1 MVASDASAPLPPA
14 VNFHLWEPCNMR
26 CRFCFATFQDVKQTV
41 LPRGH
46 LPRDQALSV
55 VEQLAAAG
63 FDKITF
69 AGGEPTLCP
78 WLGELIE
85 LAKRRGLTTMLVTN
99 GSRLL
104 TPGWLDTHSAHLD
117 WVVLS
122 IDSADPRTHER
133 MGRSIAG
140 QAGRA
145 LAVDHYMALAA
156 ELRRRNVRLKVN
168 TVVTAENA
176 DEDMGD
182 LLLALR
188 PERWKVL
195 QVLPIGGQ
203 NDGKV
208 EALECV
214 RVDWERTPD
223 GRMTMKEVAGSEFQL
238 KADLVLLAMGFL
250 GPKRGDLI
258 EQAKVE
264 LDARGNVLADTVQYQ
279 TSREKLFS
287 AGDMRR
293 GQSLVVWAIRE
304 GRQAARAVDE
314 FLSGAST
321 LPR

>member
-1 MVASDASAPLPPA
+1 MDTAPRTTSSYPPS

-26 CRFCFATFQDVKQTV
+26 CRFCFATFQDVKQTI

-46 LPRDQALSV
+46 LPRDQALAV

-63 FDKITF
+63 FEKITF

-85 LAKRRGLTTMLVTN
+85 WAKGRLMTTMLVTN

-104 TPGWLDTHSAHLD
+104 TPGWLDTHGAQLD

-122 IDSADPRTHER
+122 IDSPNPRTHER
-133 MGRSIAG
+133 LGRSVAG

-145 LAVDHYMALAA
+145 LAVDHYLAIA
-156 ELRRRNVRLKVN
+156 DELRRRNVRLKVN
-168 TVVTAENA
+168 TVVTTENA

-182 LLLALR
+182 FLLALR

-208 EALECV
+208 ESLLIDELAFRRYCV
-214 RVDWERTPD
+214 RHQRVADAGISIVPEGNEDMTGSYAMVDPAGRFFDNTAGQHHYSRPILDVGVAEAWRDIRFDAQRFEERGGVYDWRVP
-223 GRMTMKEVAGSEFQL
+223 ESSPLIQL
-238 KADLVLLAMGFL
+238 
-250 GPKRGDLI
+250 
-258 EQAKVE
+258 
-264 LDARGNVLADTVQYQ
+264 
-279 TSREKLFS
+279 
-287 AGDMRR
+287 RR
-293 GQSLVVWAIRE
+293 GR
-304 GRQAARAVDE
+304 
-314 FLSGAST
+314 
-321 LPR
+321 

>member
-1 MVASDASAPLPPA
+1 MDIAAGTTSSYPPS

-46 LPRDQALSV
+46 LPREQALVV

-78 WLGELIE
+78 WLGELIA
-85 LAKRRGLTTMLVTN
+85 LAKQRGLTTMLVTN

-104 TPGWLDTHSAHLD
+104 KPGWLDTVGVYLD

-122 IDSADPRTHER
+122 IDSANPRTHER

-140 QAGRA
+140 KEGRA
-145 LAVDHYMALAA
+145 LSVEHYLGVAA
-156 ELRRRNVRLKVN
+156 ELHRRNILLKVN

-176 DEDMGD
+176 EEDVGD
-182 LLLALR
+182 LLLVLR

-195 QVLPIGGQ
+195 QVLPVVGQ

-208 EALECV
+208 EPLLIDELTFHRYCNRHQ
-214 RVDWERTPD
+214 RVADAGICLVPEDNEDMTGSYAMVDPA
-223 GRMTMKEVAGSEFQL
+223 GRFFDNTAGHYRYSRSILDAGVAGAWQDIRF
-238 KADLVLLAMGFL
+238 
-250 GPKRGDLI
+250 
-258 EQAKVE
+258 
-264 LDARGNVLADTVQYQ
+264 DARRFEERGGVYDWSAPGNAN
-279 TSREKLFS
+279 
-287 AGDMRR
+287 
-293 GQSLVVWAIRE
+293 LVRL
-304 GRQAARAVDE
+304 RLQR
-314 FLSGAST
+314 
-321 LPR
+321 

>member
-1 MVASDASAPLPPA
+1 
-14 VNFHLWEPCNMR
+14 MR
-26 CRFCFATFQDVKQTV
+26 CRFCFATFQDVKQTI

-46 LPRDQALSV
+46 LPRDQALAV

-85 LAKRRGLTTMLVTN
+85 LAKQRGLVTMLVTN

-104 TPGWLDTHSAHLD
+104 VPGWLNTNGALLD

-133 MGRSIAG
+133 LGRSIVG

-145 LAVDHYMALAA
+145 LAVDHYLAIAA

-182 LLLALR
+182 LLFALR

-208 EALECV
+208 ESLLIDEPTFRRYCARHQ
-214 RVDWERTPD
+214 RVTDAGIAIVPEDNEDMTGSYAMVDPAGRFFDNSAGHYRYSRPILDAGLAEAWQDIRFDTQRFEERGGVYDWRAPAD
-223 GRMTMKEVAGSEFQL
+223 Q
-238 KADLVLLAMGFL
+238 DLVRL
-250 GPKRGDLI
+250 R
-258 EQAKVE
+258 
-264 LDARGNVLADTVQYQ
+264 
-279 TSREKLFS
+279 
-287 AGDMRR
+287 
-293 GQSLVVWAIRE
+293 
-304 GRQAARAVDE
+304 
-314 FLSGAST
+314 

>member
-26 CRFCFATFQDVKQTV
+26 CRFCFATFQDVKQTI

-46 LPRDQALSV
+46 LPREQALTV

-85 LAKRRGLTTMLVTN
+85 LAKQRGLTTMLVTN

-104 TPGWLDTHSAHLD
+104 TPGWLDTHGAHLD

-122 IDSADPRTHER
+122 IDSADPSTHER
-133 MGRSIAG
+133 LGRSVAG
-140 QAGRA
+140 QAGGA
-145 LAVDHYMALAA
+145 LAAEHYLVIAA
-156 ELRRRNVRLKVN
+156 ELRRRSVRLKVN
-168 TVVTAENA
+168 TVVTTENA
-176 DEDMGD
+176 GEDMGD

-195 QVLPIGGQ
+195 QVLPIVGQ

-208 EALECV
+208 EALLVGELTFRQYCARHQ
-214 RVDWERTPD
+214 RVSDAGIALVPEDNEDMTGSYAMVDPAGRFFDNTAGHYRYSRPLLDVGVAAAWREIRFDTLRFEERGGVYDWRAPATN
-223 GRMTMKEVAGSEFQL
+223 TLVQL
-238 KADLVLLAMGFL
+238 RL
-250 GPKRGDLI
+250 
-258 EQAKVE
+258 
-264 LDARGNVLADTVQYQ
+264 
-279 TSREKLFS
+279 SR
-287 AGDMRR
+287 
-293 GQSLVVWAIRE
+293 
-304 GRQAARAVDE
+304 
-314 FLSGAST
+314 
-321 LPR
+321 

>member
-1 MVASDASAPLPPA
+1 MGESKASVALPPS

-46 LPRDQALSV
+46 LPRDQSLAV
-55 VEQLAAAG
+55 VGQLAAAG

-85 LAKRRGLTTMLVTN
+85 LAKQRGLTTMLVTN

-104 TPGWLDTHSAHLD
+104 APGWLDTHGSHLD

-133 MGRSIAG
+133 LGRSIAG

-145 LAVDHYMALAA
+145 LAVDHYLAIAA

-176 DEDMGD
+176 DDDMGD

-208 EALECV
+208 ESLLIDEPTFRRYCTRHQ
-214 RVDWERTPD
+214 RVADADIAIVPEDNEDMTGSYAMVDPAGRFFDNTAGHYRYSRSILGVGVADAWQDIQFDTQRFEERGGVYDWRAPAD
-223 GRMTMKEVAGSEFQL
+223 Q
-238 KADLVLLAMGFL
+238 DLVRL
-250 GPKRGDLI
+250 R
-258 EQAKVE
+258 
-264 LDARGNVLADTVQYQ
+264 
-279 TSREKLFS
+279 
-287 AGDMRR
+287 
-293 GQSLVVWAIRE
+293 
-304 GRQAARAVDE
+304 
-314 FLSGAST
+314 

>member
-1 MVASDASAPLPPA
+1 METAPRTTSSYPPS

-46 LPRDQALSV
+46 LPRDQALDV
-55 VEQLAAAG
+55 VEKLAAAG
-63 FDKITF
+63 FNKITF

-85 LAKRRGLTTMLVTN
+85 RAKQRGLTTMLVTN

-104 TPGWLDTHSAHLD
+104 TPGWLDTHGSHLD

-133 MGRSIAG
+133 LGRSIAG
-140 QAGRA
+140 QVGRA
-145 LAVDHYMALAA
+145 LPVEHYLTIAS
-156 ELRRRNVRLKVN
+156 ELHRRSVRLKVN

-176 DEDMGD
+176 AEDMGD
-182 LLLALR
+182 LLLSLR

-208 EALECV
+208 EALLIDELTFRRYCARHQ
-214 RVDWERTPD
+214 RVADAGIRLVPEDNEDMTGTYAMVDPAGRFFDNTAGQHHYSRPILSVGVADAWQDIRFDSQRFEDRGGVYDWRGTEAKPLVQLRL
-223 GRMTMKEVAGSEFQL
+223 GR
-238 KADLVLLAMGFL
+238 
-250 GPKRGDLI
+250 
-258 EQAKVE
+258 
-264 LDARGNVLADTVQYQ
+264 
-279 TSREKLFS
+279 
-287 AGDMRR
+287 
-293 GQSLVVWAIRE
+293 
-304 GRQAARAVDE
+304 
-314 FLSGAST
+314 
-321 LPR
+321 

>member
-1 MVASDASAPLPPA
+1 MDIALRTTSSYPPS

-133 MGRSIAG
+133 LGRSIAG

-145 LAVDHYMALAA
+145 LAVDHYLAIAA

-168 TVVTAENA
+168 TVVTAENVE
-176 DEDMGD
+176 EDMGD

-208 EALECV
+208 ESLLIDELTFRRFCARHQRVADAGIALVPEDNEDMTGSYAM
-214 RVDWERTPD
+214 VDPAGRFFDNTTGSHSYSRPILDVGVDAAWQDIRFEARRFAERGGVYDWRPPS
-223 GRMTMKEVAGSEFQL
+223 R
-238 KADLVLLAMGFL
+238 DLVPL
-250 GPKRGDLI
+250 RR
-258 EQAKVE
+258 
-264 LDARGNVLADTVQYQ
+264 AR
-279 TSREKLFS
+279 
-287 AGDMRR
+287 
-293 GQSLVVWAIRE
+293 
-304 GRQAARAVDE
+304 
-314 FLSGAST
+314 
-321 LPR
+321 

>member
-1 MVASDASAPLPPA
+1 MGESKASVALPPS

-46 LPRDQALSV
+46 LPRDQSLAV
-55 VEQLAAAG
+55 VGQLAAAG

-85 LAKRRGLTTMLVTN
+85 LAKQRGLTTMLVTN

-104 TPGWLDTHSAHLD
+104 APGWLDTHGSHLD

-133 MGRSIAG
+133 LGRSIAG

-145 LAVDHYMALAA
+145 LAVAHYLAIAA

-176 DEDMGD
+176 DDDMGD
-182 LLLALR
+182 LLLALG

-203 NDGKV
+203 NDGTV
-208 EALECV
+208 ESLLIDEPTFRRYCARHQ
-214 RVDWERTPD
+214 RVADAGIAIVPEDNEDMTGSYAMVDPAGRFFDNTAGHYRYSRSILSVGVADAWQDIRFDTQRFEERGGVYDWRTLATNPLVQLRL
-223 GRMTMKEVAGSEFQL
+223 GR
-238 KADLVLLAMGFL
+238 
-250 GPKRGDLI
+250 
-258 EQAKVE
+258 
-264 LDARGNVLADTVQYQ
+264 
-279 TSREKLFS
+279 
-287 AGDMRR
+287 
-293 GQSLVVWAIRE
+293 
-304 GRQAARAVDE
+304 
-314 FLSGAST
+314 
-321 LPR
+321 

>member
-1 MVASDASAPLPPA
+1 MDTAPRTASVSSLPPS

-46 LPRDQALSV
+46 LPREQALAV

-78 WLGELIE
+78 WIGELIE
-85 LAKRRGLTTMLVTN
+85 CARQRGLTTMLVTN

-104 TPGWLDTHSAHLD
+104 VPGWLAQHGAALD

-133 MGRSIAG
+133 LGRSIAG
-140 QAGRA
+140 QPGRA
-145 LAVDHYMALAA
+145 LTAEHYQAAAAALRA
-156 ELRRRNVRLKVN
+156 RGVRLKVN
-168 TVVTAENA
+168 TVVTALNA
-176 DEDMGD
+176 EEDLSE

-195 QVLPIGGQ
+195 QVLPVEGQ

-208 EALECV
+208 EKLLI
-214 RVDWERTPD
+214 DERTFRRFCARHQRVADSGIELVPED
-223 GRMTMKEVAGSEFQL
+223 NEDMTGSYAMVDPAGRFFDNTAGHHSYSRTILDVGVAAAWQDTRFEARRFAERGGVYDWRPPSR
-238 KADLVLLAMGFL
+238 DLVPL
-250 GPKRGDLI
+250 GR
-258 EQAKVE
+258 
-264 LDARGNVLADTVQYQ
+264 AR
-279 TSREKLFS
+279 
-287 AGDMRR
+287 
-293 GQSLVVWAIRE
+293 
-304 GRQAARAVDE
+304 
-314 FLSGAST
+314 
-321 LPR
+321 

>member
-1 MVASDASAPLPPA
+1 MGESKASVALPPS

-46 LPRDQALSV
+46 LPRDQSLAV
-55 VEQLAAAG
+55 VSQLAAAG

-78 WLGELIE
+78 WLGELTE
-85 LAKRRGLTTMLVTN
+85 LAKQRGLTTMLVTN

-104 TPGWLDTHSAHLD
+104 APGWLDMHGSHLD

-133 MGRSIAG
+133 LGRSIAG

-145 LAVDHYMALAA
+145 LAVDHYLAIAA
-156 ELRRRNVRLKVN
+156 ELRRRSVRLKVN

-176 DEDMGD
+176 DDDMGD

-208 EALECV
+208 ESLLIDEPTFRRYCARHQ
-214 RVDWERTPD
+214 RVTDAGIAIVPEDNEDMTGSYAMVDPAGRFFDNTAGHYRYSRSILDVGIDEAWRDIRFDAQRFEERGGVYDWRTSATNPLVGLRL
-223 GRMTMKEVAGSEFQL
+223 GR
-238 KADLVLLAMGFL
+238 
-250 GPKRGDLI
+250 
-258 EQAKVE
+258 
-264 LDARGNVLADTVQYQ
+264 
-279 TSREKLFS
+279 
-287 AGDMRR
+287 
-293 GQSLVVWAIRE
+293 
-304 GRQAARAVDE
+304 
-314 FLSGAST
+314 
-321 LPR
+321 

>member
-1 MVASDASAPLPPA
+1 MGASEASVPLPPS

-46 LPRDQALSV
+46 LPRDQALAV
-55 VEQLAAAG
+55 VEQLATSG

-85 LAKRRGLTTMLVTN
+85 LAKQRGLTTMLVTN

-104 TPGWLDTHSAHLD
+104 APGWLDAHAAHLD

-122 IDSADPRTHER
+122 IDSADPLTHER
-133 MGRSIAG
+133 LGRSVAG

-145 LAVDHYMALAA
+145 LAVEHYLAIAA
-156 ELRRRNVRLKVN
+156 ELRRRSVRLKVN
-168 TVVTAENA
+168 TVVAAENA

-182 LLLALR
+182 LLLALK

-208 EALECV
+208 E
-214 RVDWERTPD
+214 
-223 GRMTMKEVAGSEFQL
+223 
-238 KADLVLLAMGFL
+238 VLL
-250 GPKRGDLI
+250 I
-258 EQAKVE
+258 SEQTFRRYCARHQRIV
-264 LDARGNVLADTVQYQ
+264 DAGI
-279 TSREKLFS
+279 
-287 AGDMRR
+287 
-293 GQSLVVWAIRE
+293 SLVPEENDDMTGSYAMVDPAGRFFDNTAGHYRYSRSILSVGVTDAWQDIRFDTQRFE
-304 GRQAARAVDE
+304 ERGGVYDWRSSATN
-314 FLSGAST
+314 T
-321 LPR
+321 LVQLRVSR

>member
-1 MVASDASAPLPPA
+1 MDTAPRTTSSYPPS

-46 LPRDQALSV
+46 LPHDQAIAV
-55 VEQLAAAG
+55 VAQLAAAG

-69 AGGEPTLCP
+69 AGGEPTLSP
-78 WLGELIE
+78 WLGELLT
-85 LAKRRGLTTMLVTN
+85 LAKQRGLTTMLVTN

-104 TPGWLDTHSAHLD
+104 APGWLDAHAAHLD

-140 QAGRA
+140 QVGRA
-145 LAVDHYMALAA
+145 LAADHYLAIAA
-156 ELRRRNVRLKVN
+156 ELHHRNVRLKVN

-176 DEDMGD
+176 NEDMGD

-208 EALECV
+208 EALLIDDLTFRRYCARHQ
-214 RVDWERTPD
+214 RVADAGIALVPEDNEDMTGSYAMVDPAGRFFDNTAGHYRYSRSILDVGVADAWQDIRFDTQRFEERGGVYDWRAPTAE
-223 GRMTMKEVAGSEFQL
+223 
-238 KADLVLLAMGFL
+238 
-250 GPKRGDLI
+250 
-258 EQAKVE
+258 
-264 LDARGNVLADTVQYQ
+264 
-279 TSREKLFS
+279 
-287 AGDMRR
+287 
-293 GQSLVVWAIRE
+293 SLVPLRL
-304 GRQAARAVDE
+304 GR
-314 FLSGAST
+314 
-321 LPR
+321 